1 MIKICDFKEKD
12 FNNIKNLL
20 LEGFSKNFDKNLN
33 LDFIKNQNSFGFLAK
48 NNTNTIGYASVHII
62 DKINRRSCLIEDVVV
77 EKNRRGKGVGKKL
90 IMHIINFSKSKSC
103 DKIILN
109 SSESNILFYE
119 KLGFVQNEIQLVMRI

>member
-77 EKNRRGKGVGKKL
+77 EKNRRGKGIGKKL